1 VSDDQQIARYEP
13 GRPPDAYE
21 RDYMRGEGLV
31 LYRDKTGSPW
41 QLHALFGVIAA
52 ASIAVAIAAP
62 GGWVGAAI
70 ALPITAIVWLLFAV
84 LRVTVSQ
91 GSVNVQ
97 LGLFGPKIPIAAIE
111 SVEALEYDWKEFG
124 GWGIRMNAKGEWM
137 YNMPGDGGHA
147 VKMVWRTRKGRRRVT
162 YVASRQSEQLAAT
175 IEQARAALPAA
186 KSQAALPEG

>member
-1 VSDDQQIARYEP
+1 VSDDQQLARHEP
-13 GRPPDAYE
+13 GRVPDEYE
-21 RDYMRGEGLV
+21 REYMRGEGVV
-31 LYRDKTGSPW
+31 LYRDKTRSPW
-41 QLHALFGVIAA
+41 QLHAVFGAIAA
-52 ASIAVAIAAP
+52 ISIAAAIAAP

-70 ALPITAIVWLLFAV
+70 ALPITGMMWMLFSI

-97 LGLFGPKIPIAAIE
+97 LGVFGPRIPIAAIE

-124 GWGIRMNAKGEWM
+124 GWGIRMNMKGEWM

-147 VKMVWRTRKGRRRVT
+147 VKMVWRDRKGRQRVT
-162 YVASRQSEQLAAT
+162 YVASRQSEQLAGA

-186 KSQAALPEG
+186 KAQAALPEG